1 MPTEVLPGTGI
12 GPTGDWALVTND
24 DGIDAP
30 GLHALAGAAVE
41 AGMDV
46 VVAAP
51 AEEASGAGASI
62 ISARRD
68 GVVPV
73 VRRELAGLGDVPAY
87 AVAGHPAFIAFAALN
102 GWFDQ
107 PPSLLLSGINWGAN
121 LGTAV
126 LHSGTVGAALAASRQ
141 GVRALAVS
149 LDCGHLPPGVAVR
162 WDSAAGLVPKMVELL
177 AGCAR
182 GTVLSLNV
190 PNLAPG
196 SLGEPMAA
204 VLAERGRWKPE
215 VRAVEDGLRVRGAR
229 RPGTLEPG
237 SDAALLAAG
246 HPTVT
251 ALLPVGQR
259 DTAELAAAL
268 TRTYRRPA

>member
-1 MPTEVLPGTGI
+1 MTGVR
-12 GPTGDWALVTND
+12 GEWALVTND

-41 AGMDV
+41 AGLDV

-68 GVVPV
+68 GVVPI
-73 VRRELAGLGDVPAY
+73 VRRELAGLDGVPAY
-87 AVAGHPAFIAFAALN
+87 AVAGHPSFIAFAALN
-102 GWFDQ
+102 GWFDR
-107 PPSLLLSGINWGAN
+107 PPSLVLSGINWGAN
-121 LGTAV
+121 LGAAV
-126 LHSGTVGAALAASRQ
+126 LHSGTVGAALTASRQ
-141 GVRALAVS
+141 GVRSLAVS
-149 LDCGHLPPGVAVR
+149 LDCDHLPPGVAVR
-162 WDSAAGLVPKMVELL
+162 WDSAAALVPMMVEVLS
-177 AGCAR
+177 GCAE

-196 SLGEPMAA
+196 QLGGPRAA
-204 VLAERGRWKPE
+204 ELAERGRWKPE
-215 VRAVEDGLRVRGAR
+215 VREVEGGLRVRGIR
-229 RPGTLEPG
+229 RPGTMKPG
-237 SDAALLAAG
+237 TDAALLDAG

-259 DTAELAAAL
+259 NTAELAAML
-268 TRTYRRPA
+268 TRTNRRPA